1 MKKYAIFILALTVGA
16 AAGLC
21 LRHISAAQVF
31 SEKTHCVVVDAGH
44 GAPDGGAV
52 GVNGTVEKDVNLA
65 ISQRLREVLEA
76 RGVRVVMTRDGD
88 NGLWT
93 ENDKTIRQMKVT
105 DMHKRRDIMENSD
118 ADLFLSIHL
127 NSFADSRVNGLHIF
141 YSKNHGEIE
150 ELAESIQDKIAG
162 VTGAETHAVKTA
174 DESLFLMKNPPIPA
188 ILVECGFIS
197 NPDEEAK
204 LNDEEYQAKI
214 AWAVANSVADY
225 YEIP

>member
-1 MKKYAIFILALTVGA
+1 MKKYAIFILALTFGV
-16 AAGLC
+16 AAGIC
-21 LRHISAAQVF
+21 LRHIPAAHVF
-31 SEKTHCVVVDAGH
+31 SEKTYCVVVDAGH

-141 YSKNHGEIE
+141 YSKNHGEIA